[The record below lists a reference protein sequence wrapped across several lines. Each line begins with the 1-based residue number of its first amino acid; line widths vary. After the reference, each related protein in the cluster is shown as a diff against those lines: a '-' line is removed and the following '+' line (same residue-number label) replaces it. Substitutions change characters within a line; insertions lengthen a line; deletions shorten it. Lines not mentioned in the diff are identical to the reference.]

1 MKLTSFPRGLI
12 DSIGVKLVALIV
24 ALMIWFNA
32 SGQQEA
38 KRNYVANLRFV
49 NLPDSLTL
57 TGRIPSEAELSVT
70 GTRRDL
76 FFMGFRKIS
85 VMVNMARARPGRF
98 SQRLSVSDVLLPPN
112 VEPGDVRILSP
123 FSVEVGIE
131 RLLSKRVWVAVI
143 LSGSLVQNQL
153 LNEVPNARPDMVV
166 VTGPESAVKPL
177 EKLPTKPIDLGRI
190 RESLERETALDY
202 DPDLFTCAPD
212 KVVVTISV
220 SARGRRVLANVPPTI
235 LIDDDSHST
244 EIFPKTVSLTIEGPQ
259 SMLDTLSSGDVTV
272 LVDLSGRPP
281 GQYTLAPEVI
291 VPDGVEKYLMNVDS
305 LRIIISQMSDSQ
317 SM

>member
-1 MKLTSFPRGLI
+1 MRPTSFTRGLI
-12 DSIGVKLVALIV
+12 DGIGVKLVALIV

-32 SGQQEA
+32 SGQQEV
-38 KRNYVANLRFV
+38 KRNYEATLRFV

-57 TGRIPSEAELSVT
+57 TGRVPSDAELSVT

-76 FFMGFRKIS
+76 LFMGFRKLS

-98 SQRLSVSDVLLPPN
+98 SQRLSVSDVILPPN

-123 FSVEVGIE
+123 SSVEVAIE
-131 RLLSKRVWVAVI
+131 RLVTKRVRVAVI
-143 LSGSLVQNQL
+143 LSGSLAQDQI
-153 LNEVPNARPDMVV
+153 LNEVPGARPAAVAI
-166 VTGPESAVKPL
+166 TGPESAVTPL
-177 EKLPTKPIDLGRI
+177 EKLPTKPIDLGKI

-202 DPDLFTCAPD
+202 DPNLLTCVPD
-212 KVVVTISV
+212 KVVVAISV

-235 LIDDDSHST
+235 LVDDDSHST
-244 EIFPKTVSLTIEGPQ
+244 EVIPRTVTLTIEGPQ
-259 SMLDTLSSGDVTV
+259 SMLDTLSSGDVSV
-272 LVDLSGRPP
+272 LVDLSGKPA

-291 VPDGVEKYLMNVDS
+291 VPDGVEKYLMDVDS
-305 LRIIISQMSDSQ
+305 LRIIVSRKPDSQ